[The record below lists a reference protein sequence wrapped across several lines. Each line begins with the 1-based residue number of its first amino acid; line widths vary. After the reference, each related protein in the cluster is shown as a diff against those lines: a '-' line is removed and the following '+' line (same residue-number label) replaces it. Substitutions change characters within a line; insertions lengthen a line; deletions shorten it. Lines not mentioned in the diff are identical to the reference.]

1 MQPSRVYYSTIQY
14 RTPLYSLVEPTAANH
29 SPLQHSTAQQGKVHL
44 NIAKNS
50 QIQPVTAQEI
60 EVTETP
66 KDWPSVYKKCRIFA
80 VWLWRLQSDCGD
92 YSLIVDI
99 AVWLTRLTSDCVD
112 YSLIVEIAVWNE
124 WNKRDF
130 WTEGQCLEFFYPVL
144 STNQRLR
151 FWALYQWEASISG
164 PPILTHFQN

>member
-14 RTPLYSLVEPTAANH
+14 RTPLYSIVEPTAANH
-29 SPLQHSTAQQGKVHL
+29 SPLQHSTAQQGKGHL
-44 NIAKNS
+44 NIAKNI

-80 VWLWRLQSDCGD
+80 VWLWRLQSDCVN
-92 YSLIVDI
+92 YSLIVK
-99 AVWLTRLTSDCVD
+99 
-112 YSLIVEIAVWNE
+112 IAVWNE
-124 WNKRDF
+124 WNERDF